1 MRSFTPLQFLS
12 RFTSQE
18 QADVILSDDPQV
30 QVFRFLFSISDRVI
44 STDPRLEQGRLLLV
58 SKGLLTEERAAE
70 VFNFNL
76 PSSQS

>member
-1 MRSFTPLQFLS
+1 MDG
-12 RFTSQE
+12 TSLIMKRVLNKVQ
-18 QADVILSDDPQV
+18 ILE
-30 QVFRFLFSISDRVI
+30 LFSISDRVI

>member
-12 RFTSQE
+12 RFTPEE

-30 QVFRFLFSISDRVI
+30 RVFRFL

-58 SKGLLTEERAAE
+58 SKGLITAERAAVIFDFE
-70 VFNFNL
+70 
-76 PSSQS
+76 SSPT

>member
-12 RFTSQE
+12 RFTPEE

-30 QVFRFLFSISDRVI
+30 RVFRFLFAISDRVI

-58 SKGLLTEERAAE
+58 SKGLITAERAAVIFDFGE
-70 VFNFNL
+70 
-76 PSSQS
+76 